1 MSTNRGNRIDRVSAE
16 RLLRG
21 GLDVRETGSRR
32 LADLLAAAAAPH
44 SGGPVAGETAAMA
57 AFRAAQVAPDSGAQR
72 RSMLKTALA
81 KIGTVKVAAVC
92 AAVLGVGGV
101 AAAATSSGAA
111 GPLGFAGFGGPRA
124 ESPRPTTKP
133 TGTPSPRP
141 DHSVRPEG
149 LVGLCHEYIGR
160 DRDHRKATLDDRRF
174 NELADR
180 AGGRDRD
187 KADRFCD
194 DLLRRWPSAS
204 PKERPSGTPS
214 GTPSPRSTD
223 RPYGDRPGGQNGGQD
238 GDRDSKPTSTTSARP
253 EAPTTNSPR

>member
-1 MSTNRGNRIDRVSAE
+1 MSTNRGNRIDRASAE

-21 GLDVRETGSRR
+21 GGDARETGHRR

-44 SGGPVAGETAAMA
+44 SGGPVSGEAAAMA
-57 AFRAAQVAPDSGAQR
+57 AFRAAQVDPDSRTQR
-72 RSMLKTALA
+72 QSMFKTALA
-81 KIGTVKVAAVC
+81 KIVTVKVAAVC

-101 AAAATSSGAA
+101 AVAATSTDGS

-124 ESPRPTTKP
+124 ESPRPTTRP

-141 DHSVRPEG
+141 DHSARPEG
-149 LVGLCHEYIGR
+149 LVRLCHEYIGR
-160 DRDHRKATLDDRRF
+160 DRDHRKAALDDKRF

-180 AGGRDRD
+180 AGGKDRD

-194 DLLRRWPSAS
+194 DLLRKWPSAS

-223 RPYGDRPGGQNGGQD
+223 HPDQDRPGGQDGQD
-238 GDRDSKPTSTTSARP
+238 GDRDSKPASTTSARP
-253 EAPTTNSPR
+253 EASNSISPR